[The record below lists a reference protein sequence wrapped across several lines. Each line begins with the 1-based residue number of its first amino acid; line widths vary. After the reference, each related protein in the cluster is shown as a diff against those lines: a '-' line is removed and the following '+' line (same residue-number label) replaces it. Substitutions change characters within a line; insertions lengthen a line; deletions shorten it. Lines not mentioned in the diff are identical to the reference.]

1 MMIADQE
8 ILNLPRLSL
17 NMKDSLLKLLETYPV
32 SDKNETIWYIEK
44 VCNIWRQSSNI
55 IHCLNT
61 L

>member
-1 MMIADQE
+1 
-8 ILNLPRLSL
+8 LSL
-17 NMKDSLLKLLETYPV
+17 NMKDSLPKLLEIYPV